1 MKAFALLA
9 LLAGCD
15 APVPVPDPHEPHQ
28 ALWSA
33 IQKRDQ
39 LEHRIEALR
48 TELEAVKAE
57 ELAASER
64 LAAISP
70 DGVIK

>member
-1 MKAFALLA
+1 MKAFALIA

-15 APVPVPDPHEPHQ
+15 VGRPPDPHEPHQ

-39 LEHRIEALR
+39 LEHQIAALR
-48 TELEAVKAE
+48 TELQTVKAE

-70 DGVIK
+70 GGVIK